1 MLPESEWITRIGKVV
16 ERAGQ
21 GIIKQPWTESIK
33 GSLISE
39 AMADEEFIDA
49 VHTVLRIGENFA
61 FVLVT
66 LR

>member
-1 MLPESEWITRIGKVV
+1 MEKWK
-16 ERAGQ
+16 

-39 AMADEEFIDA
+39 ALVDEEFIDA